1 MRVAAW
7 GVAFSLAVLVVGVS
21 AGRAWAQAD
30 LTAQVDKAF
39 AAYDR
44 ADSPGCAL
52 GVIRDGEFIYRKGYG
67 MGSLEL
73 GVPLTSSSVFYMGSV
88 SKQFTAA
95 SAVLAE
101 EQGLLSLDD
110 DVRKYIPELPDY
122 GRVITLREMLHH
134 TSGLR
139 DFLTLLAYEGRD
151 GSDVHSEAEVVDL
164 IARQKGLNNV
174 PGEKYIYSNTNFYL
188 MGVVIRRATGKSLA
202 DFAAEN
208 IFKPLGMTHTRYYD
222 DHTLVLPGRV
232 AAYSPGK
239 SGRFEVDWST
249 DYDIVGAGGLTSSV
263 DDLLK
268 WDRNFYDNKLGK
280 GTLLKELE
288 APGRFNNGKVNS
300 YALGLEIGKYRGLP
314 IVEHSGALYGYRTE
328 ILQFPEQRFTVSVL
342 CNVASAPTIELA
354 QKVAEVYL
362 KDKLDALPDATVKK
376 GADSFSDPAP
386 LAGRY
391 LDRERHFLYSFTV
404 EKGQLVAWGSPLR
417 RVGANEW
424 RDLGT
429 GTITFKDEN
438 GVMHSSLMMDG
449 ETFFA
454 GERVTE
460 SHLSAAEL
468 AAYAGKYTSTE
479 EDAAYNVSVAGG
491 KLRLQLKWQPAV
503 ELEAVGPDEFES
515 AELGNVVFQR
525 DGSGKVSGLS
535 LYSVRAR
542 GVGFLKVN

>member
-1 MRVAAW
+1 MRIAGWVA
-7 GVAFSLAVLVVGVS
+7 AVLVGASVVGV
-21 AGRAWAQAD
+21 APVRALAQEE
-30 LTAQVDKAF
+30 LTAQVDKVF
-39 AAYDR
+39 AGYDR

-52 GVIRDGEFIYRKGYG
+52 GVIRGGNFIYRKGYG

-73 GVPLTSSSVFYMGSV
+73 GVPLTSASVFYMGSV

-95 SAVLAE
+95 SAVLAQ
-101 EQGLLSLDD
+101 EQGFFSLDD

-122 GRVITLREMLHH
+122 GHVITLREMLHH

-202 DFAAEN
+202 EFAAEN

-232 AAYSPGK
+232 AAYGPGK
-239 SGRFEVDWST
+239 SGGFEVDWST

-263 DDLLK
+263 DDLLL
-268 WDRNFYDNKLGK
+268 WDRNFYDNELGK

-314 IVEHSGALYGYRTE
+314 IVEHGGALYGYRTE
-328 ILQFPEQRFTVSVL
+328 ILQFPEQRFTVTAL
-342 CNVASAPTIELA
+342 CNVASAPTLRLA
-354 QKVAEVYL
+354 QKVAEIYL
-362 KDKLDALPDATVKK
+362 KDKLEAAPDAAVKV
-376 GADSFSDPAP
+376 GRNSYPAP
-386 LAGRY
+386 GPFAGRY
-391 LDRERHFLYSFTV
+391 LDRRNHFLYSFTV
-404 EKGQLVAWGSPLR
+404 AQGQLMAWGSPLR

-429 GTITFKDEN
+429 GTITFKEEN
-438 GVMHSSLMMDG
+438 GVMHSSLVMDG

-454 GERVTE
+454 GERVAE

-479 EDAAYNVSVAGG
+479 EDAPYNISVVGG
-491 KLRLQLKWQPAV
+491 KLKLQLKWEPAV
-503 ELEAVGPDEFES
+503 ELEAVGPDEFEN

-525 DGSGKVSGLS
+525 DGNGKVSGLS

-542 GVGFLKVN
+542 EVGFTKVN